1 MVRAFEHRER
11 ILDVA
16 EGTPA
21 STWIEAA
28 ESLLDQQ
35 SAQARSDLA
44 GSYTDRSEARRQLRA
59 INMIKQALRAEKGLP
74 ARKIPHEPSGDPLV
88 RRVRRSDL
96 LCFKGWRDGIRK
108 KLLDLAEISEKSFLD
123 AKVANDDDIVLS
135 LAIRAFV
142 TELDWVE
149 TRGSTARATLT
160 RRTLKEAS

>member
-21 STWIEAA
+21 STWVEAA

-74 ARKIPHEPSGDPLV
+74 MRKIPYEASSDPLV

-135 LAIRAFV
+135 LALRAFV

-149 TRGSTARATLT
+149 TRGANARSTLT

>member
-1 MVRAFEHRER
+1 MPRAFEHRER

-16 EGTPA
+16 EERRQAPGSKPPRA
-21 STWIEAA
+21 S
-28 ESLLDQQ
+28 LDQQ

-59 INMIKQALRAEKGLP
+59 INTIKQALPRREGPP
-74 ARKIPHEPSGDPLV
+74 AKKVPHEPSGDPLV

-108 KLLDLAEISEKSFLD
+108 KLLELAEISEKSFLD

-135 LAIRAFV
+135 LALRAFV

-160 RRTLKEAS
+160 RRVMKEAS